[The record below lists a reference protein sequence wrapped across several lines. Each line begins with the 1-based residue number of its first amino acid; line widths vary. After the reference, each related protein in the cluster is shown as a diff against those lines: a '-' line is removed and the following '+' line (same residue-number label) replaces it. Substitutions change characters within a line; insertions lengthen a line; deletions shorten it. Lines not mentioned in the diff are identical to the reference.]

1 VPGVTTDE
9 PDELPA
15 SPREEPPVMPTAA
28 EVAAGRDDS
37 VERPAVVRYAFVVW
51 VLAGLVGVLNAIIM
65 LINKQAFIDHAIKQN
80 RSPTISNDQ
89 IASGATTL
97 LWMFL
102 VAAVIFALMFSLFA
116 YKAQEAVRRARLM
129 LTFLCLIN
137 VVFYL
142 VVLQVYLSP
151 LVAAFTLAGA
161 VLLYLPRSNAFFRPG
176 DLPT

>member
-1 VPGVTTDE
+1 
-9 PDELPA
+9 
-15 SPREEPPVMPTAA
+15 MPTAA
-28 EVAAGRDDS
+28 EAAARRTEPE
-37 VERPAVVRYAFVVW
+37 ERPAVVRYAFFVW
-51 VLAGLVGVLNAIIM
+51 ALAGLSGILNAIIM

-80 RSPTISNDQ
+80 RSPNITNDQ

-97 LWMFL
+97 LWMFM
-102 VAAVIFALMFSLFA
+102 VVAVIFAVLFGLFA

-129 LTFLCLIN
+129 LTILCLIN

-151 LVAAFTLAGA
+151 LVAAFTLAGT
-161 VLLYLPRSNAFFRPG
+161 VLLYLPRSNVFFRPG